1 MIKPVYKKKQFYP
14 NHASH
19 LTNHNKNI
27 LRKELSK
34 NTSTCNCQN
43 KEAFLLHGQCQI
55 GLVVFE
61 VLRSSNQPIYK
72 GKSILELR
80 ENLSKDVDITTNYFS
95 ELNFAKTTPNILRNS
110 GKSR

>member
-55 GLVVFE
+55 GRVVFE
-61 VLRSSNQPIYK
+61 VTRSSNQPIYK
-72 GKSILELR
+72 GKKYFGTAEESFKGRLYYHKLSFRIGFCKNNTEHSKELW
-80 ENLSKDVDITTNYFS
+80 
-95 ELNFAKTTPNILRNS
+95 
-110 GKSR
+110 